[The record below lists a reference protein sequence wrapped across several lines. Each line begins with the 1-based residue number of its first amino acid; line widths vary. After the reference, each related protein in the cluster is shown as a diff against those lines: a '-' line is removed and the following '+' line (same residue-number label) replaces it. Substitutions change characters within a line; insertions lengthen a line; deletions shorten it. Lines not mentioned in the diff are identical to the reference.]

1 MSLTLELKEGSPLEE
16 PILLAISE
24 TVAVSRL
31 RNILE
36 SSGYAVHSAD
46 HLSQA
51 IILYQQVKF
60 VMVIVDSNLSGMQDF
75 DFVRRIH
82 KSEHRVPVMVL
93 GHDGSFEAAAALEAG
108 ANDYISEQMDAREL
122 LARVNNL
129 LYLFNYGNERKNQKI
144 ELRDL
149 RIEPLSRQVFRE
161 DQPIELTQRE
171 YDLLLYLSKRA
182 NQVCS
187 REEILSHVWD
197 YDFHTGTNVVDV
209 YILHLREKVDK
220 GRKWKMI
227 RTVRGAGYMLKTSE
241 ATS

>member
-1 MSLTLELKEGSPLEE
+1 MNE

-24 TVAVSRL
+24 AVAAR
-31 RNILE
+31 RIRGILE
-36 SSGYAVHSAD
+36 SSGYIVHLAD
-46 HLSQA
+46 HLSEA
-51 IILYQQVKF
+51 IILVQQVSF
-60 VMVIVDSNLSGMQDF
+60 VMYILESKLSGMHDF
-75 DFVRRIH
+75 DFVRRIQ
-82 KSEHRVPVMVL
+82 KSDQRVPVMVL
-93 GHDGSFEAAAALEAG
+93 GNDGSDEAASALEAG
-108 ANDYISEQMDAREL
+108 ANDYISDQMDDREL

-129 LYLFNYGNERKNQKI
+129 LYLFNYGNEQRNQKI
-144 ELRDL
+144 ELLDL
-149 RIEPLSRQVFRE
+149 RIDPLSRQVIRG

-241 ATS
+241 AT